1 MFGRCGTMTTDFQPV
16 EIIQGDFSG
25 GMLLIADHA
34 MRHLPAEYG
43 RLGLPDHEFDRH
55 IAYDIGVEGVTR
67 HLAALTGAP
76 AVMAR
81 YSRLLIDPN
90 RSEDDPTLVRQI
102 YDGAVI
108 TGNYPLYREELDRR
122 IERYYRP
129 FRAAVDEAARTIE
142 DKTAASCIIMSIHSF
157 TPSMGG
163 RTRPWHIGLLW
174 DCDDRV
180 FCKLNAALKRDLRL
194 IVGDNEPYDGALKGD
209 TLHEYATKAG
219 RAHILIEIRQDLI
232 AEEKSQFE
240 WAQRLAPLFDAINA
254 DPAMHEQRHFRS
266 RTD

>member
-1 MFGRCGTMTTDFQPV
+1 MTTDFQPV
-16 EIIQGDFSG
+16 EMIQGDICS

-34 MRHLPAEYG
+34 MRNLPPEYG
-43 RLGLPDHEFDRH
+43 RLGLPEHEFDRH

-67 HLAALTGAP
+67 NLAALCGAP
-76 AVMAR
+76 AIMAR

-108 TGNYPLYREELDRR
+108 SGNYPLYRPELDRR
-122 IERYYRP
+122 IELYYRP
-129 FRAAVDEAARTIE
+129 FRAAVEAAAKAIE
-142 DKTAASCIIMSIHSF
+142 HAAASACIIISIHSF

-163 RTRPWHIGLLW
+163 RARPWHIGLLW
-174 DCDDRV
+174 DRDDRV
-180 FCKLNAALKRDLRL
+180 FSRLCESLKRDPQL

-209 TLHEYATKAG
+209 TLHEHATKAG
-219 RAHILIEIRQDLI
+219 RAHVLIEIRQDLI
-232 AEEKSQFE
+232 ASGQGQIE
-240 WAQRLAPLFDAINA
+240 WARRLAPLLAAIND
-254 DPAMHEQRHFRS
+254 DPAMHEHRHFGS